1 MSDTL
6 PAFADLGLP
15 ASMLTALETLGYET
29 PSPIQAAAIPVLLAG
44 HDLIGQAQT
53 GTGKTAAFAL
63 PLLARLDPAVA
74 GPQILVL
81 TPTRELAI
89 QVAEACQRYAHG
101 IPGFHVVPIYGGQSM
116 HQQLHQLRRGVHV
129 VVGTPGRVMDHLR
142 RESLSLAALRALVLD
157 EADEMLRM
165 GFLEDVEWI
174 LEHTP
179 ATRQTA
185 LFSATMPDA
194 IRDVAQRHLREP
206 REIRIKA
213 KTSTVEAVR
222 QRYWQVGGL
231 HKLDALTRMLEVEE
245 TDAVLIFVRT
255 KTATVEL
262 AEKLEAR
269 GYACAALN
277 GDMNQAQREKAIE
290 QLKNEELD
298 IVIATDVAARG
309 LDVPRISHV
318 INYDVP
324 YDIESYVHRIGRTG
338 RAGRTGEAILFV
350 APREMRLLR
359 AIERATRQPIEPM
372 RAPSLSAIADRRGTQ
387 FREAVT
393 EHLARED
400 LDFFE
405 ALVRDIAD
413 VQDVDPA
420 RVGAALAW
428 MVQRDRPLRFESGPA
443 PRVERDAAPAR
454 EPVREPARREE
465 RPRREASAAPAR
477 PTRLPRPAEL
487 EEFLAAPPKEAEA
500 EPATPARRAPRERSD
515 EVDMVRYRLDVG
527 LTHGATPKHIV
538 GAIANEAG
546 LDSRY
551 IGRIELYDDH
561 TLVDLPAGM
570 PRELLQHMKKV
581 RFGKFR
587 FNLRP
592 ADEEAAPPRVRGR
605 DEPTARSHAPRTP
618 ARAGASRAG
627 AGEEHRSRP
636 PRDAGPTER
645 RPRPD
650 ARPPHGAGPRRAHE
664 AGARGERAAGP
675 QRDGSAP
682 PRRRDERGARDG
694 TPPPRRG
701 APGGGGRGPARGPR
715 RS

>member
-1 MSDTL
+1 MSD
-6 PAFADLGLP
+6 PVIRFADLGLP
-15 ASMLTALETLGYET
+15 PAMLSALETLGYET
-29 PSPIQAAAIPVLLAG
+29 PSPIQAAAIPALLAG
-44 HDLIGQAQT
+44 HDIIGQAQT

-63 PLLARLDPAVA
+63 PLLARIDPTRP

-116 HQQLHQLRRGVHV
+116 SQQLHQLRRGVHV
-129 VVGTPGRVMDHLR
+129 VVGTPGRVMDHLS
-142 RESLSLAALRALVLD
+142 RESLSLAGLSALVLD

-194 IRDVAQRHLREP
+194 IREVAKRHLKEP
-206 REIRIKA
+206 REIKIKA
-213 KTSTVEAVR
+213 RTSTVEAVR

-338 RAGRTGEAILFV
+338 RAGRAGEAILFV
-350 APREMRLLR
+350 STREMRMLR
-359 AIERATRQPIEPM
+359 AIERATRQAIEPM
-372 RAPSLSAIADRRGTQ
+372 RAPSLNAIADRRVTQ
-387 FREAVT
+387 FRDAVT

-400 LDFFE
+400 LDWFE
-405 ALVRDIAD
+405 ALVREMAD
-413 VQDVDPA
+413 AHDVDPA

-428 MVQRDRPLRFESGPA
+428 MVQRERPLRFESGPA
-443 PRVERDAAPAR
+443 AARPAEVAPAPRAPR
-454 EPVREPARREE
+454 ETPREPARETPRATPRAPATAAYEPAVDAPPPRE
-465 RPRREASAAPAR
+465 RAAP
-477 PTRLPRPAEL
+477 PRMTL
-487 EEFLAAPPKEAEA
+487 TDVLAAPLKDHP
-500 EPATPARRAPRERSD
+500 D
-515 EVDMVRYRLDVG
+515 VDMVRYRIEVG
-527 LTHGATPKHIV
+527 SAHGATPKHIV

-546 LDSRY
+546 IESRY
-551 IGRIELYDDH
+551 IGRIDIFDDY
-561 TLVDLPAGM
+561 TLVDLPGGM
-570 PRELLQHMKKV
+570 PADLLQHMKKV

-587 FNLRP
+587 FNMTAVGTDESAAAPRARRAAAP
-592 ADEEAAPPRVRGR
+592 REEAPRRAPPRFQR
-605 DEPTARSHAPRTP
+605 DERPSRVAAPGARDERAPRGAP
-618 ARAGASRAG
+618 GERAARPAAGRGVARDGGAPGHARAGA
-627 AGEEHRSRP
+627 
-636 PRDAGPTER
+636 
-645 RPRPD
+645 
-650 ARPPHGAGPRRAHE
+650 PRR
-664 AGARGERAAGP
+664 
-675 QRDGSAP
+675 DGN
-682 PRRRDERGARDG
+682 G
-694 TPPPRRG
+694 PPPRRG
-701 APGGGGRGPARGPR
+701 GPPKGPPRGSRPR
-715 RS
+715 